1 MKQTSHLKGENQT
14 YFAGQW
20 AEAGVYRCLD
30 PCPPG
35 EEIVVLSKEGI
46 LPDPTHGW
54 VARFHRV
61 RGREAE
67 RLLAIGLL
75 RRNKS
80 GERCKYDKVESLNA
94 VKGRRNGQETQAQA

>member
-1 MKQTSHLKGENQT
+1 MSTYNSLKRYGGT

-30 PCPPG
+30 TWPP
-35 EEIVVLSKEGI
+35 EEKIVILAEDGI

-54 VARFHRV
+54 VARFHRI

-67 RLLAIGLL
+67 RILAARLARQSATCGTEWQAGLKGCAGDKSVE
-75 RRNKS
+75 RRRVS
-80 GERCKYDKVESLNA
+80 
-94 VKGRRNGQETQAQA
+94 